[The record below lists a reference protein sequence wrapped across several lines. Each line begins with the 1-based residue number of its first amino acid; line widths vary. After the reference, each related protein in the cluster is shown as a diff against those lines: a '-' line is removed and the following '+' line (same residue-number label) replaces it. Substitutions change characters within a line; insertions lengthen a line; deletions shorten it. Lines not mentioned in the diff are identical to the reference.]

1 MENYKFDSEE
11 LIYYRSDKKGIG
23 YADGGESYLKKIME
37 SEIDLST
44 FSDELQHYMKDWPSE
59 YHLSRKRHLL
69 LKPFNIKPDDSV
81 LELGCGCGA
90 ITRYL
95 AEIGAQV
102 TAVEGEPSRATVT
115 AKRCKDFINV
125 EVFSDNL
132 LDIDFDKQFDWVL
145 MIGVFEYSQKYGKT
159 NNKQKEYLDVVR
171 KHLKPNGSLIIAI
184 ENKVG
189 VKYINGASE
198 DHNSKI
204 YYGIQD
210 LYSSNDVTTY
220 GRGELSD
227 ILSNSGFNNSK
238 FYGVFPDYKLP
249 KAILSEEISNNT
261 NFRAEE
267 LMLYVKSLDYSG
279 HNYRAFDESLFL
291 KSLRKNKLLIDFSN
305 SFLVETKLNE
315 HVSNLSE
322 EEKPLAYYFST
333 DRRSKFCTNTIF
345 KRNQNGSLSV
355 LKNGNTSSFL
365 ITGMQGENYVI
376 QQTIPPTE
384 SIYYDGILLATE
396 FTSAIAKQSIKEAND
411 ILQIW
416 ANFLFNNFN
425 FYDQRTGLE
434 ITRSDLAG
442 KNLSSILIDGSA
454 LDCGPQ
460 NIIMNNSELKSFD
473 LEWVSQQPVPLAWV
487 LHRNA
492 NHILR
497 DGYIQK
503 QLLTTLNVVGLICEQ
518 HDITATIQE
527 IENVS
532 ILEVQLQTIVSL
544 PTPINRW
551 QLIEK

>member
-1 MENYKFDSEE
+1 MKNYKYDSEE

-23 YADGGESYLKKIME
+23 YADGGESYLNKIME

-69 LKPFNIKPDDSV
+69 LKPFNIMPNDSV

-115 AKRCKDFINV
+115 SKRCKDFSNV
-125 EVFSDNL
+125 KVISDNL
-132 LDIDFDKQFDWVL
+132 LDVNFNKQFDWVL
-145 MIGVFEYSQKYGKT
+145 LIGVFEYSQKYGKT
-159 NNKQKEYLDVVR
+159 DNKQKEYLDVVK

-184 ENKVG
+184 ENKIG

-198 DHNSKI
+198 DHNSKM

-220 GRGELSD
+220 GRAELSD
-227 ILSNSGFNNSK
+227 ILSSSGFSNSK

-249 KAILSEEISNNT
+249 KAILSEEISYYT

-279 HNYRAFDESLFL
+279 HNHRAFDESLFL
-291 KSLRKNKLLIDFSN
+291 KSLRKNKLLIDMSN
-305 SFLVETKLNE
+305 SFLVEARLDEPFTNT
-315 HVSNLSE
+315 SE
-322 EEKPLAYYFST
+322 KEKTLAYYFST
-333 DRRSKFCTNTIF
+333 DRHSKYCTNTIF
-345 KRNQNGSLSV
+345 IKNQNGSLSV
-355 LKNGNTSSFL
+355 LKNGNTSSFS
-365 ITGMQGENYVI
+365 ITGIQGENYVI
-376 QQTIPPTE
+376 QQTIPVTE
-384 SIYYDGILLATE
+384 SLYYDGILLATA
-396 FTSAIAKQSIKEAND
+396 FTSAIAKQSIEEAND

-416 ANFLFNNFN
+416 ADFLFNNFK
-425 FYDQRTGLE
+425 FYDQDTGLE
-434 ITRSDLAG
+434 INKSQLAG
-442 KNLSSILIDGSA
+442 KNLSSILIEGSA

-487 LHRNA
+487 LHRNT

-503 QLLTTLNVVGLICEQ
+503 QLLTALNVVGLICEKNN
-518 HDITATIQE
+518 ITATIQD
-527 IENVS
+527 IEKVS
-532 ILEVQLQTIVSL
+532 GLEGQLQKIVSL
-544 PTPINRW
+544 PTPTNRW